1 MKRIFSSMCGEEN
14 EKLKVE
20 RLKQLCVDLGEEIT
34 DDEIK
39 EMIDEA
45 DLNKDGEVDDSE
57 FMNLMKKLNVL

>member
-1 MKRIFSSMCGEEN
+1 MKRIFSSMCGEEK

>member
-1 MKRIFSSMCGEEN
+1 MCGDEN
-14 EKLKVE
+14 EKLKGE
-20 RLKQLCVDLGEEIT
+20 RLKQLCLDLGEEIT

-39 EMIDEA
+39 EMIEEA